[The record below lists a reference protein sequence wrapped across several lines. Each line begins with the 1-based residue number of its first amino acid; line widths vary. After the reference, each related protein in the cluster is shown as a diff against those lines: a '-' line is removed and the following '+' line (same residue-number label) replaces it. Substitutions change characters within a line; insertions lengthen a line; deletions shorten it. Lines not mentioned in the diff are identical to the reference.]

1 MFLRPSIRNSASCI
15 MHHPRNP
22 SMFLYI
28 ILVKTIEISALLDY
42 RHLQVKIY
50 QGSEKTQE
58 PPHLSSN
65 GYSSS
70 VTTDVNID
78 NYNI

>member
-1 MFLRPSIRNSASCI
+1 MLRRPSIRNSASCI

-28 ILVKTIEISALLDY
+28 ILVKTIEISALQDY

-50 QGSEKTQE
+50 QGSEKVSRTS
-58 PPHLSSN
+58 PLSSN
-65 GYSSS
+65 RLLFLCY
-70 VTTDVNID
+70 D
-78 NYNI
+78 

>member
-1 MFLRPSIRNSASCI
+1 MPLCPSIRNSASCI

-42 RHLQVKIY
+42 RHLQGYIKVLKSVKNLPTFLQI
-50 QGSEKTQE
+50 
-58 PPHLSSN
+58 

>member
-1 MFLRPSIRNSASCI
+1 MPLRPSIRNSASCI

-50 QGSEKTQE
+50 QGSESVKNLPTFLQI
-58 PPHLSSN
+58 